1 MTVYW
6 EARVR
11 DIQPYVDLALAILRQ
26 AVTDAAGGDREA
38 LAFLR
43 SPQAG
48 HLLDCFGIPPG
59 YCQRLLARLPSPAA
73 PGAEPGLVHWVSVA
87 RASAL
92 TGYNQE
98 YIRQR
103 VRAGQV
109 EAVKGKG
116 GWLVNLASLSSYQDE
131 VHGLGEIGRKRRRN
145 Q

>member
-11 DIQPYVDLALAILRQ
+11 DTQPYVDLAIAILRQ
-26 AVTDAAGGDREA
+26 AVNDAGAGDREA

-43 SPQAG
+43 SPQAR
-48 HLLDCFGIPPG
+48 HLLDCLGIPPG
-59 YCQRLLARLPSPAA
+59 YCQRLLARLSSPT
-73 PGAEPGLVHWVSVA
+73 PPDTGPGLPRWVSVA

-103 VRAGQV
+103 IRAGQV

-116 GWLVNLASLSSYQDE
+116 GWLVNLVSLSAYQDQ
-131 VHGLGEIGRKRRRN
+131 VHGLGRASRWALER
-145 Q
+145 

>member
-11 DIQPYVDLALAILRQ
+11 DTQPYVDLAIAILRQ

-59 YCQRLLARLPSPAA
+59 YCQRLLARLSSPAA
-73 PGAEPGLVHWVSVA
+73 PGTGPASSRWVSVA
-87 RASAL
+87 QASAL

-103 VRAGQV
+103 IRAGQV
-109 EAVKGKG
+109 EAIKGKG
-116 GWLVNLASLSSYQDE
+116 GWLVNLVSLASYQDE
-131 VHGLGEIGRKRRRN
+131 VHGLGEIGRQKRTP
-145 Q
+145 

>member
-1 MTVYW
+1 MTVHW

-11 DIQPYVDLALAILRQ
+11 DTQPYVDLAIAILRQ
-26 AVTDAAGGDREA
+26 AVTDAAAGDREA

-43 SPQAG
+43 SPQAR
-48 HLLDCFGIPPG
+48 HLLDCLGIPPA
-59 YCQRLLARLPSPAA
+59 YCQRLLARLSSPTA
-73 PGAEPGLVHWVSVA
+73 PGTGTASSRWVSVA

-116 GWLVNLASLSSYQDE
+116 GWLVNLASLSAYQDQ
-131 VHGLGEIGRKRRRN
+131 VHGLGRASRWTLE
-145 Q
+145 